1 MLAGLLLVLLLSIR
15 VLLEDRSDSENSA
28 LVQQSLESIP
38 GQLQS
43 PQGTWIFS
51 RDVPVP
57 SAQAELL
64 GLTASASL
72 EYQRAGSFP
81 PVFATLFIAYCDE
94 IRSMAGHHP
103 PNCYPAS
110 GWEMSGSEGRPLEFI
125 HPNEG
130 VIKGRLYRFS
140 RKAADKTSLWIVNG
154 FFDGKGAFVDRLET
168 AEALAAGSVFSSKA
182 MFQFQ
187 ILFQGDFR
195 DVDIEKYAGE
205 ILGGIPGS
213 VLVDDAAEG
222 MRRRERSRGAV

>member
-1 MLAGLLLVLLLSIR
+1 MAGLLLLLLLSVRI
-15 VLLEDRSDSENSA
+15 LLEDGSDAESSA
-28 LVQQSLESIP
+28 SVQQSLDSIP
-38 GQLQS
+38 RQLRS
-43 PQGTWIFS
+43 PHGTWIFS

-57 SAQAELL
+57 STQAELL
-64 GLTASASL
+64 GLTSFASL

-103 PNCYPAS
+103 PNCYPAN
-110 GWEMSGSEGRPLEFI
+110 GWEMIESEGGPLDFT
-125 HPNEG
+125 HSSEG
-130 VIKGRLYRFS
+130 VIKGQLYKFS
-140 RKAADKTSLWIVNG
+140 RKAADKTDLWIVNG
-154 FFDGKGAFVDRLET
+154 FFDGKGAFVNRLEA
-168 AEALAAGSVFSSKA
+168 AESLAAGSVFSSKA